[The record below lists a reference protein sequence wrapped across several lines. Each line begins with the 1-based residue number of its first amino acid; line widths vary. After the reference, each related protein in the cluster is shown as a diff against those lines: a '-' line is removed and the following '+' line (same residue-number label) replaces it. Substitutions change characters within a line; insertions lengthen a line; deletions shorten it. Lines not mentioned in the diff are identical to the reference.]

1 MIRPALASLT
11 LIASLVAAS
20 AQERVT
26 VGTMREIGNG
36 ALFLAAAQKYFKE
49 EGLDVDMTAYKSDK
63 DVADGVAS
71 GATDFGVGG
80 FTPAAFSYASR
91 GFIKAIAGQARE
103 KKSYEGNEI
112 LVSNAAFAQGLRKLE
127 DLPSRSVG
135 ITEFGT
141 ASHYQIAQ
149 IARAKKIKFDDIRVR
164 PMHTL
169 DALSKAL
176 GTGQVDAAI
185 LPGQYAREMLVAG
198 QAKLLG
204 WLSEFDE
211 PQLGA
216 VFAGAKTIAGRRE
229 AVEKFV
235 RAYRRGAADYTG
247 ALMRHDASGKR
258 MSNARSRE
266 VSTLIARYVF
276 PGRPIGTAAAT
287 VEASAYYMEP
297 TARLDAADI
306 ARQVEWYKAQ
316 GLLDASVDAG
326 KIVDP
331 SFVPAG
337 KP

>member
-1 MIRPALASLT
+1 
-11 LIASLVAAS
+11 
-20 AQERVT
+20 
-26 VGTMREIGNG
+26 
-36 ALFLAAAQKYFKE
+36 
-49 EGLDVDMTAYKSDK
+49 MTAYKSDK

-141 ASHYQIAQ
+141 PSHYQVGQ

-204 WLSEFDE
+204 WFSEFDE
-211 PQLGA
+211 QQLGA

-229 AVEKFV
+229 VVEKFV
-235 RAYRRGAADYTG
+235 RAYRRGAAEYTG
-247 ALMRHDASGKR
+247 ALMRHDSVWQADVECAL
-258 MSNARSRE
+258 ARSLDADRALC
-266 VSTLIARYVF
+266 VSRPVDRHRGGHRRGQRLLHGPDGAARCRRHCA
-276 PGRPIGTAAAT
+276 PGGMVQVAR
-287 VEASAYYMEP
+287 
-297 TARLDAADI
+297 TARRERRR
-306 ARQVEWYKAQ
+306 RQNRRSE
-316 GLLDASVDAG
+316 LH
-326 KIVDP
+326 
-331 SFVPAG
+331 PAG